1 MTYFLVLFLPIE
13 VNNRQRTFKSLL
25 SGVPQGSFLEPL
37 LFNIFINDYIGF
49 IKNSSLHNFADDNTI
64 TAFEK
69 DITLLKET
77 PQNEAEIAIQQ
88 FKGNFMI
95 VKPSRFQVMIINR
108 FEKMEN
114 KDEMYIDRKKI
125 TS

>member
-1 MTYFLVLFLPIE
+1 
-13 VNNRQRTFKSLL
+13 
-25 SGVPQGSFLEPL
+25 
-37 LFNIFINDYIGF
+37 
-49 IKNSSLHNFADDNTI
+49 
-64 TAFEK
+64 
-69 DITLLKET
+69 
-77 PQNEAEIAIQQ
+77 
-88 FKGNFMI
+88 MI